1 MSEEEIF
8 RAINDVQA
16 RYSNVV
22 GLIKTLESHIKINDG
37 KLDVAN
43 DNKSNQNKILADLKI
58 SIDKCMGL
66 AQASHTHL
74 SNELEKLK
82 NSISITNDAQAEAM
96 VSFADLSKALDNE
109 KDKLSSFKEHV
120 SNSIAFHLA
129 EFRIEFGQFI
139 ASLPKPKIPSSEEI
153 SSAIRLQ
160 VEPVAI
166 DAKNGCLRSANCDL
180 RLTIA
185 EKKIDQ
191 IFLLLQKHSMNT
203 GQI

>member
-1 MSEEEIF
+1 MSEEAIF

-22 GLIKTLESHIKINDG
+22 GLIKTLEAHIKINDS

-74 SNELEKLK
+74 SNEIDKLK
-82 NSISITNDAQAEAM
+82 DSISITHDAQAETMA
-96 VSFADLSKALDNE
+96 SLADLSKALENE
-109 KDKLSSFKEHV
+109 KEKLASFKEHV
-120 SNSIAFHLA
+120 ANSIAFHLA

-139 ASLPKPKIPSSEEI
+139 ASLPKPKIPSTDDI

-166 DAKNGCLRSANCDL
+166 DAKNGCLRSANNDM
-180 RLTIA
+180 RLSIV

-191 IFLLLQKHSMNT
+191 IFLLLQKHSMNK
-203 GQI
+203 G